1 MAYCTASELNIP
13 DEIVVRLSDDD
24 ADGAADTAAVADA
37 IEDGAAVIDAYI
49 SRRTELPLATPYP
62 SILKKLNKDL
72 AVYELYAR
80 IRETIPETRQ
90 EQREAAIAL
99 LEAFAKGH
107 VSFGLPVDEDATASG
122 EASMINARTKVF
134 SAETMAKY

>member
-1 MAYCTASELNIP
+1 MAYCDANELNIP

-49 SRRTELPLATPYP
+49 SRRTGLPLATPYP

-80 IRETIPETRQ
+80 VRETIPETR
-90 EQREAAIAL
+90 RDKYDNAIKL
-99 LEAFAKGH
+99 LESFAKGQ
-107 VSFGLPVDEDATASG
+107 VNFGLPVDEDATASG
-122 EASMINARTKVF
+122 EASMINARAKMF
-134 SAETMAKY
+134 GAETMAKY